1 MTKRIMIGVGIAGIV
16 ICGALESA
24 AIAIKRRNDEEWDD
38 WNSETRSAVE
48 EAVQAIANEC
58 KDC

>member
-1 MTKRIMIGVGIAGIV
+1 MVKRIILGIGIAVIV
-16 ICGALESA
+16 IGGALECA
-24 AIAIKRRNDEEWDD
+24 AIAIKRRNDDEWDD
-38 WNSETRSAVE
+38 WTPEVRAAVE